1 MESNQEENM
10 QRIRNEIN
18 QQKEVKFVIKFRVAE
33 KDNVESIMNERY
45 ILSSLNHPFLINIH
59 SSFQD
64 EFNLYLAMDYLRGAD
79 LRYHIC
85 YKQDFNE
92 A

>member
-1 MESNQEENM
+1 LESNQEKNM

-18 QQKEVKFVIKFRVAE
+18 KQKEVNFVIKFRVVE

-45 ILSSLNHPFLINIH
+45 ILSSLSHPFLINIH

-64 EFNLYLAMDYLRGAD
+64 E
-79 LRYHIC
+79 
-85 YKQDFNE
+85 
-92 A
+92 